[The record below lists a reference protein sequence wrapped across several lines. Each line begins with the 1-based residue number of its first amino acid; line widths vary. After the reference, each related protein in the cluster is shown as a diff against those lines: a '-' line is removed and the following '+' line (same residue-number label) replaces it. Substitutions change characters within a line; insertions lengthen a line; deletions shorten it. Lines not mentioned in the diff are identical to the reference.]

1 VIKNIFATN
10 LAENTSK
17 KMIVV
22 GPNAHEDVHREFANQ
37 NDRISSINERFG
49 ESNYEDVNRS
59 IAQELK
65 SL

>member
-1 VIKNIFATN
+1 MNPT
-10 LAENTSK
+10 
-17 KMIVV
+17 
-22 GPNAHEDVHREFANQ
+22 AHEDVKREFANH
-37 NDRISSINERFG
+37 NDKIRSINARFG